1 MGNEST
7 KSEGR
12 NVENTS
18 NNPTSSLTSS
28 TAQRIQKVLPNVI
41 KSVGEKSSTA
51 IIQKALEQAKKSKTL
66 NLKGTG
72 MKIMSPL
79 IDELSE
85 ELRTIDLTSNK
96 LKLLSPSIGNFIM
109 LRQLHIGE
117 NRLNE
122 LPDELGCLKKLEVLN
137 VSGNYL
143 EKLPDSLSGCSSL
156 SNICISNNRLKE
168 FPIVLT
174 NLIKLEL
181 LDLSGNTI
189 NGLPNEICNLR
200 AIELNLQKNR
210 LASLNATNLEKCE
223 RLKTLRVDENCLAK
237 ECFTNNLL
245 TNSQLS
251 LITFDG
257 NLFQERDFQTLAGY
271 ENYEKRFTATKKR
284 LF

>member
-7 KSEGR
+7 KSDGR

-18 NNPTSSLTSS
+18 NNPTSSSS
-28 TAQRIQKVLPNVI
+28 TTQRIQKVI
-41 KSVGEKSSTA
+41 KSVGEKPSTA

-96 LKLLSPSIGNFIM
+96 LKLLSPSIGNFVM
-109 LRQLHIGE
+109 LRQLHLSE
-117 NRLNE
+117 NRLIE
-122 LPDELGCLKKLEVLN
+122 LPDELGCLRKLEVLN

-143 EKLPDSLSGCSSL
+143 EKLPESLAGCSSL
-156 SNICISNNRLKE
+156 SNISVSNNRLKE

-174 NLIKLEL
+174 CLIKLEL
-181 LDLSGNTI
+181 LDISGNTI
-189 NGLPNEICNLR
+189 TGLPNEICNLR

-210 LASLNATNLEKCE
+210 LASLNASNLEKCE
-223 RLKTLRVDENCLAK
+223 RLKTLRVDENCLVK
-237 ECFTNNLL
+237 ECFTNELL
-245 TNSQLS
+245 TNSQIS
-251 LITFDG
+251 LISFDG
-257 NLFQERDFQTLAGY
+257 NLFQEREFQSLPGY

>member
-7 KSEGR
+7 KSDGR
-12 NVENTS
+12 TVENTS
-18 NNPTSSLTSS
+18 NNPSSSS
-28 TAQRIQKVLPNVI
+28 TSTTQKIQKVI
-41 KSVGEKSSTA
+41 KSVGEKPSTA

-96 LKLLSPSIGNFIM
+96 LKLLSPSIGNFVM
-109 LRQLHIGE
+109 LRQLHLSE
-117 NRLNE
+117 NRLIE
-122 LPDELGCLKKLEVLN
+122 LPDELGCLRKLEVLN

-143 EKLPDSLSGCSSL
+143 EKLPESLAGCSSL
-156 SNICISNNRLKE
+156 SNISISNNRLKE

-174 NLIKLEL
+174 CLIKLEL

-189 NGLPNEICNLR
+189 TGLPNEICNLR

-210 LASLNATNLEKCE
+210 LASLNASNLEKCE

-237 ECFTNNLL
+237 ECFTNELL
-245 TNSQLS
+245 TNSQIS
-251 LITFDG
+251 LISFDG
-257 NLFQERDFQTLAGY
+257 NLFQEREFQSLPGY